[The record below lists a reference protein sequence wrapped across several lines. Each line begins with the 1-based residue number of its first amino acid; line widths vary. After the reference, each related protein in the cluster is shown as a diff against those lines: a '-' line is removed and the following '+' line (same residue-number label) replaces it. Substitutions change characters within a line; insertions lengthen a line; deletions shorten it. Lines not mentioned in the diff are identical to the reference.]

1 MVIKKINSGGR
12 LMMTSQIDTL
22 EMMKIQLGKET
33 NKASAF
39 EVAQM
44 QLEKAV
50 KKMNLEPNILAQL
63 KEPEKVLIVSI
74 PVKMDNGTVKVF
86 TGYRAQYNSARGPLK
101 GGVRYHPDVT
111 LDEMKALSAL
121 MTWKCAVAG
130 IPYGGAKGGVKCNPK
145 EMSEGELERL
155 SRRYI
160 YEISSIIGPR
170 KDIPAPDVY
179 TTPKIMGWYIDTY
192 NKLNGEASFS
202 TITGKPLELWGSEG
216 RGEATARGLSY
227 TVEEAAKYLD
237 IDPLKSTVVVQ
248 GYGNAGSITA
258 KLLHEQGY
266 KIIGVSDSKGGA
278 YNLKGVDP
286 LEILNYK
293 TKTGSVKDFPKAEFI
308 SNKDLLEIECDVLVP
323 AALEGV
329 ITEKNVKN
337 IKAKII
343 AEAANGPTTPEA
355 DDILYQRGVFVIPDI
370 LANCGGVTVSYFEW
384 IQGLYGYF
392 WSEEKVNRRLKK
404 LIVKAFSEILKVAQ
418 REKIDNRTAAHI
430 QAISKV
436 AAAIK
441 ARGIWP

>member
-1 MVIKKINSGGR
+1 MP
-12 LMMTSQIDTL
+12 
-22 EMMKIQLGKET
+22 IQLEKDT
-33 NKASAF
+33 NQASAF
-39 EVAQM
+39 EVAQI

-50 KKMNLEPNILAQL
+50 KKMNLDPNILAQL

-111 LDEMKALSAL
+111 LDEVKALSAW

-130 IPYGGAKGGVKCNPK
+130 IPYGGAKGGVICSPK

-160 YEISSIIGPR
+160 YEISSIIGPK

-192 NKLNGEASFS
+192 NKLTGGASFS

-227 TVEEAAKYLD
+227 TVEVAAKKLS
-237 IDPLKSTVVVQ
+237 INPLEATAVIQ
-248 GYGNAGSITA
+248 GYGNAGSISA

-266 KIIGVSDSKGGA
+266 KIIAVSDSKGGI
-278 YNLKGVDP
+278 YNPQGIDILGVSD
-286 LEILNYK
+286 YK
-293 TKTGSVKDFPKAEFI
+293 TKTGSVKGFPKAEFI
-308 SNKDLLEIECDVLVP
+308 SHKDLLELECDVLVP
-323 AALEGV
+323 AALERV
-329 ITEKNVKN
+329 ITEKNANN

-355 DDILYQRGVFVIPDI
+355 DEILFQKGIFIIPDI
-370 LANCGGVTVSYFEW
+370 LANAGGVIVSYFEW
-384 IQGLYGYF
+384 VQGLYGYF
-392 WSEEKVNRRLKK
+392 WSEEKVNSRLKK
-404 LIVKAFSEILKVAQ
+404 LILKAFNEVSRIA
-418 REKIDNRTAAHI
+418 EKEKTDNRTAAYI
-430 QAISKV
+430 YAVSQVAKAMKV
-436 AAAIK
+436 
-441 ARGIWP
+441 RGIWP

>member
-1 MVIKKINSGGR
+1 MVFEIGGKNINS
-12 LMMTSQIDTL
+12 II
-22 EMMKIQLGKET
+22 EEKESSL
-33 NKASAF
+33 NVF
-39 EVAQM
+39 EVAQV
-44 QLEKAV
+44 QLEKAAA
-50 KKMNLEPNILAQL
+50 KMNLNPNILAQL
-63 KEPEKVLIVSI
+63 KEPERVLMVSI
-74 PVKMDNGTVKVF
+74 PVKMDDGTVKVF
-86 TGYRAQYNSARGPLK
+86 TGFRAQYNTARGPAK

-111 LDEMKALSAL
+111 LDEVKALSAW

-145 EMSEGELERL
+145 ELSEGELERL

-160 YEISSIIGPR
+160 FEISSIIGPG

-179 TTPKIMGWYIDTY
+179 TNPKIMGWYIDTY

-227 TVEEAAKYLD
+227 TVEVAAKKLN
-237 IDPLKSTVVVQ
+237 INPLEATAVIQ
-248 GYGNAGSITA
+248 GYGNAGSISA
-258 KLLHEQGY
+258 KLLNEQGY

-278 YNLKGVDP
+278 YNPRGIDP
-286 LEILNYK
+286 LEILDYK
-293 TKTGSVKDFPKAEFI
+293 TKTSTVKGFPEAEFI
-308 SNKDLLEIECDVLVP
+308 FNEDLLEIECDVLVP

-329 ITEKNVKN
+329 ITEKNANN
-337 IKAKII
+337 IKAKIV

-355 DDILYQRGVFVIPDI
+355 DEILYQRGIFMIPDI
-370 LANCGGVTVSYFEW
+370 LANSGGVTVSYFEW
-384 IQGLYGYF
+384 VQGLYGYF

-404 LIVKAFSEILKVAQ
+404 LMAKAFNEILKVAQ
-418 REKIDNRTAAHI
+418 REKIDNRTAAYI
-430 QAISKV
+430 YAISKV

>member
-1 MVIKKINSGGR
+1 
-12 LMMTSQIDTL
+12 MTSQIDTL
-22 EMMKIQLGKET
+22 KMMPIQLEKDT
-33 NKASAF
+33 NQASAF
-39 EVAQM
+39 EVAQI

-50 KKMNLEPNILAQL
+50 KKMNLDPNILAQL

-111 LDEMKALSAL
+111 LDEVKALSAW

-130 IPYGGAKGGVKCNPK
+130 IPYGGAKGGVICSPK

-160 YEISSIIGPR
+160 YEISSIIGPK

-192 NKLNGEASFS
+192 NKLTGGASFS

-227 TVEEAAKYLD
+227 TVEVAAKKLS
-237 IDPLKSTVVVQ
+237 INPLEATAVIQ
-248 GYGNAGSITA
+248 GYGNAGSISA

-266 KIIGVSDSKGGA
+266 KIIAVSDSKGGI
-278 YNLKGVDP
+278 YNPQGIDILGVSD
-286 LEILNYK
+286 YK
-293 TKTGSVKDFPKAEFI
+293 TKTGSVKGFPKAEFI
-308 SNKDLLEIECDVLVP
+308 SHKDLLELECDVLVP
-323 AALEGV
+323 AALERV
-329 ITEKNVKN
+329 ITEKNANN

-355 DDILYQRGVFVIPDI
+355 DEILFQKGIFIIPDI
-370 LANCGGVTVSYFEW
+370 LANAGGVIVSYFEW
-384 IQGLYGYF
+384 VQGLYGYF
-392 WSEEKVNRRLKK
+392 WSEEKVNSRLKK
-404 LIVKAFSEILKVAQ
+404 LILKAFNEVSRIA
-418 REKIDNRTAAHI
+418 EKEKTDNRTAAYI
-430 QAISKV
+430 YAVSQVAKAMKV
-436 AAAIK
+436 
-441 ARGIWP
+441 RGIWP